1 MITDDQIEDLRIEAG
16 FAGDEEMIKICRRAL
31 NGSAR
36 ARKACERVLEE
47 VAARANEGRD

>member
-31 NGSAR
+31 NGSQR
-36 ARKACERVLEE
+36 ARRVCAR
-47 VAARANEGRD
+47 VIRFAATNTDGRY